1 MAKPEKI
8 LKKIK
13 KVENIVNEFIETS
26 NTDTGIEELISVSR
40 KIRKI
45 NEKII
50 KDIDDIL
57 KNNLT

>member
-13 KVENIVNEFIETS
+13 KVENIVN
-26 NTDTGIEELISVSR
+26 NDNGIEELISVSR

-45 NEKII
+45 NEEII

>member
-13 KVENIVNEFIETS
+13 KVENIVDEFIETS
-26 NTDTGIEELISVSR
+26 DADIDMEKLIIVSR
-40 KIRKI
+40 RIRKI
-45 NEKII
+45 NDEII

>member
-40 KIRKI
+40 KMRKI
-45 NEKII
+45 NEEII

>member
-26 NTDTGIEELISVSR
+26 NADTGIEELISVSR

-45 NEKII
+45 NEEII